1 MVVAK
6 CVRFMSQADSV
17 TAGYADRL
25 FLIAYIRIAVTA
37 LEFNFYGGT
46 D

>member
-1 MVVAK
+1 MVVDK
-6 CVRFMSQADSV
+6 CARFMTLAVNV
-17 TAGYADRL
+17 TAVYADRL